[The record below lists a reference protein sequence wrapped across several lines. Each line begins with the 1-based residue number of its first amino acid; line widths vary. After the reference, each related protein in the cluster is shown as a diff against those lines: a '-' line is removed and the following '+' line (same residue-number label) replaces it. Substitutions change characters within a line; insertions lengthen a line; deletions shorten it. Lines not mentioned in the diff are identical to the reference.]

1 MRVLAVR
8 INALGGSRI
17 AERAALHLTV
27 AGVLAVL
34 LFPIYWILV
43 TSLKTPAEAF
53 RLPPTFWPQTISFEA
68 YPFMIQAWQYWR
80 TLANTLIVAGAAALI
95 ATILG
100 GSAAY
105 AFHRARFPGRS
116 LCFGFLVV
124 SLALPGMVT
133 IGPIFLAYTRFN
145 LIDTLHGLVLVNVS
159 NGLPLAMLTL
169 YAYLGGIPRDL
180 DDAALTD
187 GCNRLQLLRSIIV
200 PLAAPGL
207 VVSFLLVFIAVWNEF
222 LAAFILTVTPEAR
235 LLNVRL
241 VEVPVR
247 ETVQTIPYDLIS
259 AGGILCLLPLVP
271 ILILARRRLVE
282 GILAGA
288 LRG

>member
-1 MRVLAVR
+1 MVRPLRTLAPGTVGRAGSYLLLAV
-8 INALGGSRI
+8 
-17 AERAALHLTV
+17 
-27 AGVLAVL
+27 VLAVL
-34 LFPIYWILV
+34 LFPLYWILI
-43 TSLKTPAEAF
+43 TSLKTPGEAY
-53 RLPPTFWPQTISFEA
+53 RLPPTFWPEAISLDA
-68 YPFMIQAWQYWR
+68 YPYVIRAWEYWR
-80 TLANTLIVAGAAALI
+80 SLGNTLVVAGASALV
-95 ATILG
+95 ATVLG
-100 GSAAY
+100 GMAAY
-105 AFHRARFPGRS
+105 GFNRARFPGRS

-133 IGPIFLAYTRFN
+133 VGPIFLAYTRFN

-169 YAYLGGIPRDL
+169 YAYLNGIPRDL
-180 DDAALTD
+180 DDAALID
-187 GCNRLQLLRSIIV
+187 GCTRFQLLRSIIV

-222 LAAFILTVTPEAR
+222 LYAFILTVTPAAR

-247 ETVQTIPYDLIS
+247 EGVQTIPYDLIS
-259 AGGILCLLPLVP
+259 AGGVLCLLPLVP